1 MQRRDFLGAAGA
13 ALGGL
18 GLAAGPARADEA
30 ARWKMVTSWPKNFPG
45 LGTGAETLARYI
57 GEMSGG
63 RLTVQVYGAGELVPA
78 FEVFDAVEQGVA
90 QMGHSAAYYW
100 KGKSPTFQF
109 FSTLPFGM
117 TAGEMSGWLY
127 KGGGLELWEEA
138 YRPFGLVPMPV
149 GDTFVQMGGWF
160 RRELQSVED
169 LQGLRMR
176 IPGLGGEVLRRAGG
190 TPVNIPGGELLV
202 AMQTGNIDAAEW
214 VGPWNDLAFGFHKV
228 AKFYYG
234 PGFHEPS
241 SALEVIVDK
250 AKFESLPA
258 DLRAAVENACMAENG
273 YMLSEFTAA
282 NGAAQAV
289 LTGTHGVAIGSF
301 PEDVVRAAYAAA
313 AEVAAETAS
322 FDDLARR
329 VYESWSGFRAEAV
342 ARAPFAERGYMNDRA
357 RAG

>member
-18 GLAAGPARADEA
+18 GLAAVPARAGEA
-30 ARWKMVTSWPKNFPG
+30 VRWKMVTSWPKNFPG

-90 QMGHSAAYYW
+90 QMGHSASYYW

-109 FSTLPFGM
+109 FSALPFGM
-117 TAGEMSGWLY
+117 TASEMSGWLY

-138 YRPFGLVPMPV
+138 YRPFGLLPMPV

-160 RRELQSVED
+160 RRELRSVED

-202 AMQTGNIDAAEW
+202 AMQTGNIDAVEW
-214 VGPWNDLAFGFHKV
+214 VGPWNDLAFGLHRV
-228 AKFYYG
+228 ADYYYY
-234 PGFHEPS
+234 PGWQEPCVVTEGTVNRAAYERLPEDLQAIVRVAAQAARLDMQAEYMAHNGDS
-241 SALEVIVDK
+241 LAALLGEHGVQLRPYPAEILAELRRHALEV
-250 AKFESLPA
+250 
-258 DLRAAVENACMAENG
+258 AE
-273 YMLSEFTAA
+273 
-282 NGAAQAV
+282 
-289 LTGTHGVAIGSF
+289 
-301 PEDVVRAAYAAA
+301 
-313 AEVAAETAS
+313 EVAAT
-322 FDDLARR
+322 DDFSRR
-329 VYESWSGFRAEAV
+329 VYDSYRGFQAKAQEFVRVSDQAYLEAT
-342 ARAPFAERGYMNDRA
+342 RG
-357 RAG
+357 